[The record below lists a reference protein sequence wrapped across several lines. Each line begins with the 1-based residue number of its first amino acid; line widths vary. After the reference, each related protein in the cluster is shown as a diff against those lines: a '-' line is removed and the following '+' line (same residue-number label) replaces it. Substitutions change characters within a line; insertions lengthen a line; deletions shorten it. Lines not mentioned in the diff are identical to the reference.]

1 MITVKGKIQYRAIA
15 SGTWVLVSDTGETY
29 ELYKPSENLRQE
41 GLKVEIK
48 GNIRSDVMTIA
59 MVGQILEVKEFSICR

>member
-29 ELYKPSENLRQE
+29 ELYKPSDSLCKE
-41 GLKVEIK
+41 GLRVQIK
-48 GNIRSDVMTIA
+48 GNIRTDIMTIA
-59 MVGQILEVKEFSICR
+59 MIGQILDVVQFDLC

>member
-1 MITVKGKIQYRAIA
+1 MITVKGEIQYRAIA

-48 GNIRSDVMTIA
+48 GDIRSDVMTIA
-59 MVGQILEVKEFSICR
+59 MVGQILEVKELNIC